1 MRAAT
6 IPALLLV
13 TLAVAGCGGKKKDS
27 VFTGAGK
34 CPPVAGAASAGNA
47 QLNAQAL
54 GGRYAKLIVIHAKEK
69 ANGTPIHG
77 GDVTIQASMACP
89 DVMHLYEK
97 KLQETSPGTYKTGY
111 TLVMPGTWT
120 FSVVLRAKNGD
131 ATTGTFPVTVK
142 TTGT

>member
-1 MRAAT
+1 VRRALIAT
-6 IPALLLV
+6 ALPLLLAV
-13 TLAVAGCGGKKKDS
+13 TGCGGKKKDS
-27 VFTGAGK
+27 VFTSVGK
-34 CPPVAGAASAGNA
+34 CPPVAAASSAGNA
-47 QLNAQAL
+47 QLNAQAS
-54 GGRYAKLIVIHAKEK
+54 GGRYSKLIVIHAKEK
-69 ANGTPIHG
+69 STGAPIHG
-77 GDVTIQASMACP
+77 GDVTIQAAMACP

-142 TTGT
+142 TSGT

>member
-1 MRAAT
+1 MR
-6 IPALLLV
+6 PAVLVTVLLV
-13 TLAVAGCGGKKKDS
+13 GVTAAGCGAKKKTS
-27 VFTGAGK
+27 VSGTPGK
-34 CPPVAGAASAGNA
+34 CPPVAAASSAGNA

-54 GGRYAKLIVIHAKEK
+54 GGRYSKSIVIHAKEK
-69 ANGTPIHG
+69 SSGAPIHG
-77 GDVTIQASMACP
+77 GDVTIQAAMACP

-97 KLQETSPGTYKTGY
+97 KLQETAPGTYKTGY

-142 TTGT
+142 APGT